1 MSDLSTLTP
10 YVSVS
15 ELPLQGMITLRADLS
30 QKTVAT
36 AVKAITGLAMPAPRA
51 IPEKGAYG
59 VAWMSHDE
67 VMILCPYAECA
78 AHVATLD
85 KKLAKLHHLA
95 LDMSDARA
103 VFEITAPTAGALR
116 DCLAKL
122 MPADFHPDSFGVG
135 ELRRS
140 RVAQAAAAVWLTDP
154 KTARLFAFRSVKQY
168 VHEVLR
174 VSGAKGGEVGY
185 F

>member
-1 MSDLSTLTP
+1 MSDLSTLTA
-10 YVSVS
+10 YVSVT
-15 ELPLQGMITLRADLS
+15 ELPLQGMITLRADLA
-30 QKTVAT
+30 QKSVAT
-36 AVKAITGLAMPAPRA
+36 AVKAITGLAMPAPRE
-51 IPEKGAYG
+51 IVEKGGYG
-59 VAWMSHDE
+59 IAWMSHDE
-67 VMILCPYAECA
+67 VMILCPAAECS

-103 VFEITAPTAGALR
+103 VFEITAPNAGALR
-116 DCLAKL
+116 DTLAKL
-122 MPADFHPDSFGVG
+122 MPADFHPDTFGMG

-140 RVAQAAAAVWLTDP
+140 RVAQAAAAVWLTSP
-154 KTARLFAFRSVKQY
+154 KTARLFCFRSVAQY
-168 VHEVLR
+168 VHDLLR